1 MSKVGQSI
9 LRGARQALA
18 HAKGEADGGYVVH
31 VPEKVDV
38 KAVRQKM
45 NLTQEE
51 FAATFGFALSALRDW
66 EQGRYQPDRSA
77 RVLLKVVEK
86 EPKAVQRALSAG

>member
-1 MSKVGQSI
+1 MSKAGQSI

-18 HAKGEADGGYVVH
+18 HAKGDVRSGVRVH
-31 VPEKVDV
+31 VPENVDV
-38 KAVRQKM
+38 KAVRHKM
-45 NLTQEE
+45 KLTQEE
-51 FAATFGFALSALRDW
+51 FAAQFGFALSVIRDW

-86 EPKAVQRALSAG
+86 EPQAVRRALTVA